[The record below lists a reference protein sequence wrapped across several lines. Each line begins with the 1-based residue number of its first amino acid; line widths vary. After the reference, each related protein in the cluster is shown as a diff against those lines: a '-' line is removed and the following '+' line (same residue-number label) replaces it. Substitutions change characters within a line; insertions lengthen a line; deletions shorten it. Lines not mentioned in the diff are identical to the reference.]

1 MKYLKN
7 KIVSSIFSKKLL
19 LVSLLFYLI
28 FKNKSII
35 IIMKKKIPKISIFLP
50 IYNKENF
57 LKRSISSIQNQN
69 LRDIEIIT
77 VNDFSTDN
85 SLKVLKKLASKDNR
99 IKIVNNDRN
108 HGLLYSRAMGI
119 LNCTGEYV
127 INLDPDDKF
136 ANEKNLE
143 SLYKYAKIFKSD
155 LIIYKIKRIYLPNNN
170 NNEIYNYD
178 IKIKQI
184 YHKKNLFKKFK
195 SINLITNKFIKREI
209 ILKAY
214 KYFEKKI
221 FSNKWNYGEDN
232 IWSRLILKYSKLKI
246 FFNNII
252 YIYFK
257 NPLSLMHNFGNEL
270 EYKNR
275 ISRFELIQE
284 IYKNPYWNGLNS
296 LYKYIKNIIKNNTEI
311 RKKFKYV
318 IFNFLRYYKNKK
330 FQIQFILL

>member
-1 MKYLKN
+1 MVKKMKYLRN
-7 KIVSSIFSKKLL
+7 KFFLKKLFL
-19 LVSLLFYLI
+19 FSLLILYLKV
-28 FKNKSII
+28 KNQSI
-35 IIMKKKIPKISIFLP
+35 IIMKKKIPKVSIFLP

-69 LRDIEIIT
+69 LRDIEIIA
-77 VNDFSTDN
+77 VNGISTDN
-85 SLKVLKKLASKDNR
+85 SLKILKKLASKDNR
-99 IKIVNNDRN
+99 IKIINNDRN
-108 HGLLYSRAMGI
+108 HGLLYTRAMGI

-143 SLYKYAKIFKSD
+143 SLYKYAKIYNSD
-155 LIIYKIKRIYLPNNN
+155 LIIYKIQRIYLLKDNNSI
-170 NNEIYNYD
+170 IYNYD
-178 IKIKQI
+178 IKINES
-184 YHKKNLFKKFK
+184 YDYKNLFKKFK

-232 IWSRLILKYSKLKI
+232 IWSRLILKYSKLKL

-257 NPLSLMHNFGNEL
+257 NPYSLMHNFGKEL

-275 ISRFELIQE
+275 ISRIEMIQE
-284 IYKNPYWNGLNS
+284 INKISYWTGINS
-296 LYKYIKNIIKNNTEI
+296 LYNCLKNILKNNNEIKKQFKYIIIKTMSYYNY
-311 RKKFKYV
+311 KKS
-318 IFNFLRYYKNKK
+318 
-330 FQIQFILL
+330 